1 MKNQES
7 KRTIDMSQLYAGID
21 GVASNEFVQLDSG
34 YERHSKFMQGLI
46 DKTVAMVDNEGEIEK
61 NDAEDKKYGLSA
73 TPEERKK
80 IDLDKIEETEPILKD
95 TQNVQLSSNRAYE
108 KHHQQFLDE
117 VDK

>member
-7 KRTIDMSQLYAGID
+7 KRTIDMSQLYAGIE

-46 DKTVAMVDNEGEIEK
+46 DKTVAMVENNGENEQAE
-61 NDAEDKKYGLSA
+61 AEDKKYGLNA

-80 IDLDKIEETEPILKD
+80 IDLDKIEETENVLKD
-95 TQNVQLSSNRAYE
+95 TENVQISSKRGYE